1 MEDLKE
7 QRRFQELP
15 LSEKEDL
22 EHITEKNE
30 DYTKTL
36 VEAEHFMQCL
46 ICCVDFDNN
55 QHAPLGLQ
63 CGHTCCS
70 RCIHWDLVSD

>member
-22 EHITEKNE
+22 EHVTEKNE

-36 VEAEHFMQCL
+36 
-46 ICCVDFDNN
+46 
-55 QHAPLGLQ
+55 
-63 CGHTCCS
+63 
-70 RCIHWDLVSD
+70 